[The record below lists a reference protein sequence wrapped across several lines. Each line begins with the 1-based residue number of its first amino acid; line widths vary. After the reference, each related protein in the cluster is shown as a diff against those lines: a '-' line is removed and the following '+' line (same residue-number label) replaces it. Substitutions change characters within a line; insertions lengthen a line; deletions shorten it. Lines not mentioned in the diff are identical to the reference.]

1 MLYLIYFEVPAE
13 VGNRIDFEEGGPGK
27 IIGYIM
33 SRFKPQAAYTVAGMR
48 NVFMVADLDKAL
60 MTEPGSLCQRN

>member
-33 SRFKPQAAYTVAGMR
+33 SRQAPSGIYSGRHAQCLYGGR
-48 NVFMVADLDKAL
+48 S
-60 MTEPGSLCQRN
+60 G